1 MKGFNLFPTSMSFR
15 VPLLIYVVVP
25 LITTVGLF
33 GYLSLNSIEKQVEKQ
48 MQKDLELVARA
59 VQLPLSYALEKERMG
74 SIQQALESVFA
85 IGRVYSAYVYNK
97 KGKEIVRL
105 GQAEPEPERDRLIQ
119 LAADGERRGEY
130 GRIADRQVFS
140 YFVPLTDTGGQI
152 NGLLQLTRKKSEF
165 SENLQSIR
173 IKGALILGVLLVL
186 LSVVVLYG
194 HHRALGI
201 HLGRLNST
209 MFRIAQG
216 KRKHRFNFRG
226 PKEISIIGETF
237 NQMLNSI
244 DDAERTI
251 MEHRKNHDKLEKEL
265 RQTEKL
271 AALGRLA
278 AGTAHELGTPL
289 SVISGRAQRALRD
302 KGLPDGQRQ
311 ALTCIREEVVR
322 MEHIIKQLLNFSR
335 RNPLRCTPADPSH
348 LAASAVSTVE
358 EEAGTNGIRINFTG
372 PENQAPIMLDTM
384 RVQQALINLLRNAI
398 QCVPAGKVR
407 LTWKQDDQGVLFCV
421 DDDGPGVL
429 PENRSKIFEPFYTT
443 KSVGE
448 GTGLGLSVVHAVA
461 EAHGGKI
468 EVCNSEMGGA
478 SFQFLVP
485 PQSNDHREDE
495 QWPKPIRQAD

>member
-1 MKGFNLFPTSMSFR
+1 MKSFNLFPTSMSFR
-15 VPLLIYVVVP
+15 VVLLIYVVAP
-25 LITTVGLF
+25 LIPAVGLF
-33 GYLSLNSIEKQVEKQ
+33 GYLSLSVIEKQVEKQ

-74 SIQQALESVFA
+74 SIRQALESVFA
-85 IGRVYSAYVYNK
+85 IGRVYSGYVYNK

-119 LAADGERRGEY
+119 LAADGKRRGEY
-130 GRIADRQVFS
+130 SRIADRQVFS
-140 YFVPLTDTGGQI
+140 YFVPLIHTGGQI

-165 SENLQSIR
+165 SKNLQSIR

-201 HLGRLNST
+201 HLGRLNSS
-209 MFRIAQG
+209 MSRIARG
-216 KRKHRFNFRG
+216 ERKHRFKFRG
-226 PKEISIIGETF
+226 PKEISRIGETF
-237 NQMLNSI
+237 NHMLNSI
-244 DDAERTI
+244 DNAERTI
-251 MEHRKNHDKLEKEL
+251 MEHRKKRDKLEKEL
-265 RQTEKL
+265 RHTEKL
-271 AALGRLA
+271 AAIGRLA

-311 ALTCIREEVVR
+311 ALAAIREEVVR
-322 MEHIIKQLLNFSR
+322 MEHIIKQLLDFSR
-335 RNPLRCTPADPSH
+335 RNPLRCTAANPER
-348 LAASAVSTVE
+348 LAASTVSTVQ
-358 EEAGTNGIRINFTG
+358 EEAEKNGTSINFKG
-372 PENQAPIMLDTM
+372 PENEAPIRLDTM

-398 QCVPAGKVR
+398 QCVPGGKVR

-421 DDDGPGVL
+421 DDDGPGVP
-429 PENRSKIFEPFYTT
+429 PENRLKIFEPFYTT
-443 KSVGE
+443 KSVGK

-461 EAHGGKI
+461 KAHGGKV
-468 EVCNSEMGGA
+468 EVRNNEMGGA

-485 PQSNDHREDE
+485 PQSDDQRED
-495 QWPKPIRQAD
+495 D